1 MDNNEKIKVA
11 ITAGIVS
18 VILLILVIFLAVTTK
33 KDTVDDDAKLSEN
46 ITDYASFSDEGTG
59 NVDDSAILASS
70 EDSADSSSTSA
81 SSEVMSYSEYVDSVV
96 GSVSGNSF
104 YETKA
109 AVLRD
114 VYNGLT
120 FDKNSQL
127 KEMMTYWED
136 GNMDAVRDLAHL
148 ERFEVMS
155 YQLGGTDFFYYYG
168 ETNAEGRPNGKGIA
182 VYANDQYYYGEWADG
197 VRNGQGTWVA
207 FYPTYSRYVVTEHL
221 YTGSWAGDLPNGEGQ
236 EHFDYNLENMN
247 KQDFYLQN
255 AIGSFKDGK
264 YNGDMYIISVDKDNN
279 STEWYGKCTDGN
291 WEQVMNTTKD
301 KNGKIPVL
309 YEREDTKSYYY
320 MTSEGSQ
327 NNGID
332 GMITGGSIAK

>member
-1 MDNNEKIKVA
+1 MNNNEKIKVA

-33 KDTVDDDAKLSEN
+33 KDASDDDEKLSEN
-46 ITDYASFSDEGTG
+46 ITDYASFSESNTDNVHEG
-59 NVDDSAILASS
+59 ALLASN
-70 EDSADSSSTSA
+70 EDSSDSA
-81 SSEVMSYSEYVDSVV
+81 SSAESTEVMSYSEYVDSVA

-104 YETKA
+104 YETKS

-120 FDKNSQL
+120 FDKNAQL

-168 ETNAEGRPNGKGIA
+168 ETNAKGEPNGKGIA
-182 VYANDQYYYGEWADG
+182 VYANDQYYYGEWVDG
-197 VRNGQGTWVA
+197 ARSGNGTWVA
-207 FYPTYSRYVVTEHL
+207 FYPSYSRYVVTEHL
-221 YTGSWAGDLPNGEGQ
+221 YTGSWAADKPNGQGQ
-236 EHFDYNLENMN
+236 EHFDYNVEYMN

-255 AIGSFKDGK
+255 AIGNFKDGK

-279 STEWYGKCTDGN
+279 STEWYGKCTNGN
-291 WEQVMNTTKD
+291 WEQIINTTKD

-309 YEREDTKSYYY
+309 YEREDNKSYYY

-332 GMITGGSIAK
+332 GMIVSGSVAK